1 MAKQYPKAGYKGD
14 IYIGAVRIAGGA
26 TWANSGS
33 VRAMLP
39 TDEFGDEIVTD
50 IPSQITGGEIT
61 ITGNYLMSQDAG
73 QQLLKTLFDSG
84 DPITTLKLYI
94 SKTDDIYLTLD
105 NTTTPP
111 SYVTITNY
119 DNVTYDKSGV
129 GTFTCTMK
137 VSGKMLPPSP

>member
-1 MAKQYPKAGYKGD
+1 MAKKYPKAGYKGD

-26 TWANSGS
+26 TWTYGGS
-33 VRAMLP
+33 VRTMLP

-50 IPSQITGGEIT
+50 IPGQITGGEIT
-61 ITGNYLMSQDAG
+61 ITGSYLMSQDAG
-73 QQLLKTLFDSG
+73 QQLLKTRFDSG
-84 DPITTLKLYI
+84 DQITDLKLYI
-94 SKTDDIYLTLD
+94 SKTDGIYHTPD

-119 DNVTYDKSGV
+119 DNINHDKSGV

-137 VSGKMLPPSP
+137 VSGKMLPVS

>member
-1 MAKQYPKAGYKGD
+1 MAKIYPKAGYKGD

-33 VRAMLP
+33 VRTMLP

-50 IPSQITGGEIT
+50 IPGQITGGEIT

-73 QQLLKTLFDSG
+73 QQLLKTYHDSG
-84 DPITTLKLYI
+84 NQITTIKLYI
-94 SKTDDIYLTLD
+94 SETDGIYLTPD
-105 NTTTPP
+105 STTTPA
-111 SYVTITNY
+111 SYVTVTNY
-119 DNVTYDKSGV
+119 DNITHDKSGV

-137 VSGKMLPPSP
+137 VSGKMKPTY